1 MYIKNTISEYDI
13 EHANISILL
22 AKGIFDK
29 KEYDKYVN
37 MDKKTRNVKI
47 GLLIKEKNYIYD
59 VIQNGFKEYI
69 EEFILQNKLDP
80 ENNIIEI
87 NHDAVWVTGR
97 LPTKTKFDNV
107 VFRHKQT
114 YTSYYGIKIKG
125 NIFKI
130 YINTLTDDYGVR
142 NFTPNNLEIFNELL
156 DILRDYEFE
165 DNEKVYERLHSLLR
179 KKVPGINYDNELII
193 GIKNETIFRKM
204 IKDLI

>member
-29 KEYDKYVN
+29 KEYDKFVK

-59 VIQNGFKEYI
+59 VIQNGFKEYV

-97 LPTKTKFDNV
+97 LPKKTKFD
-107 VFRHKQT
+107 
-114 YTSYYGIKIKG
+114 
-125 NIFKI
+125 
-130 YINTLTDDYGVR
+130 TL
-142 NFTPNNLEIFNELL
+142 
-156 DILRDYEFE
+156 
-165 DNEKVYERLHSLLR
+165 
-179 KKVPGINYDNELII
+179 LIMVS
-193 GIKNETIFRKM
+193 R
-204 IKDLI
+204 